1 PTSVKDQRRVF
12 VIGVGMTPFTRPG
25 LDLTI
30 DYPNLVEVAVK
41 GALADAHLQYG
52 SVQFAA
58 AGYVFGDSTCGQRS
72 LYPLGMT
79 GIPIVNVNNNCSTGS
94 TALATAASALQTGR
108 YDCVLAVGFEKM
120 ERGALGAKYRDRV
133 APMDRHVAVLSEMQ
147 AEGLAPAPLT
157 AQLFAAAGRE
167 HMRLY
172 GTEERHFAAVAAKN
186 HRHAAANPNA
196 QVAANR
202 QKEADDLK
210 EDEEGKAEDL
220 EAAVLRS
227 PPVFDFLTKMQCCPT
242 SDGAAAVLL
251 ASEDF
256 LRAHR
261 HLEAQAVEILA
272 LEMVTDTE
280 ATFAEPRSAI
290 RLIGGEMTALAA
302 QAAYH
307 RAAVTPAEVDLITY
321 EALGLCPTGQAKA
334 LVERGDNTYGGKWV
348 INPSGGLLGKGHPL
362 GATGVAQCVEL
373 CWQLRGLAGR
383 RQVTNAR
390 LALQHNIGLGGAAV
404 VAIYRMMHSAQST
417 RRAPN

>member
-1 PTSVKDQRRVF
+1 MRKGRRK
-12 VIGVGMTPFTRPG
+12 TWKLPFCALRP
-25 LDLTI
+25 
-30 DYPNLVEVAVK
+30 
-41 GALADAHLQYG
+41 
-52 SVQFAA
+52 S
-58 AGYVFGDSTCGQRS
+58 
-72 LYPLGMT
+72 
-79 GIPIVNVNNNCSTGS
+79 
-94 TALATAASALQTGR
+94 
-108 YDCVLAVGFEKM
+108 
-120 ERGALGAKYRDRV
+120 
-133 APMDRHVAVLSEMQ
+133 
-147 AEGLAPAPLT
+147 
-157 AQLFAAAGRE
+157 
-167 HMRLY
+167 
-172 GTEERHFAAVAAKN
+172 
-186 HRHAAANPNA
+186 
-196 QVAANR
+196 
-202 QKEADDLK
+202 
-210 EDEEGKAEDL
+210 
-220 EAAVLRS
+220 
-227 PPVFDFLTKMQCCPT
+227 FDFLTKMQCCPT

-307 RAAVTPAEVDLITY
+307 RAAVTPAEVDVIELHDCFSANELITY

>member
-1 PTSVKDQRRVF
+1 MSFLSSKPTSVKDQRRVF

-302 QAAYH
+302 QAAYR
-307 RAAVTPAEVDLITY
+307 RAAVTPAEVDVIELHDCFSANELITY
-321 EALGLCPTGQAKA
+321 EALGLCPIGQAKT
-334 LVERGDNTYGGKWV
+334 LVERADNTYGGKWV
-348 INPSGGLLGKGHPL
+348 INPSGKRRRRRR
-362 GATGVAQCVEL
+362 
-373 CWQLRGLAGR
+373 RG
-383 RQVTNAR
+383 T
-390 LALQHNIGLGGAAV
+390 
-404 VAIYRMMHSAQST
+404 Y
-417 RRAPN
+417 